1 MPHCGGGDRSTVLLP
16 CLARRAL
23 GQRPDRCPGP
33 APPALP
39 LQELPWRP
47 LRARSSRAR
56 APLGPRGR
64 LCVAT
69 LPRLSAGKGPVSSSQ
84 LGPDTALE
92 GVAATASLEAA
103 TGVKKPNAQA
113 ARVGRR
119 NKRQATSVPTASPGR
134 PAPEPRTEGAGLSRK
149 FLSRGCATSEEVG
162 AKPARWRTGRGV
174 SAGEQ
179 TRVLRAPPSRAVE
192 GSRGPASAPRSC
204 GVCVPGARTAPPVP
218 AQSPGAVEEI
228 LDRENKRMA
237 DSLASKVTRLK
248 SLALDIDRDAEDQ
261 NRYLDGMDTDFTS
274 MTSLLTGSV
283 KRFSMMARS
292 GRDNRKLLCGVAV
305 GLIVAFFILSYF
317 LSRSRT

>member
-1 MPHCGGGDRSTVLLP
+1 MTQQMPHCGGGDRSTVLLP

-23 GQRPDRCPGP
+23 GQRLVEGQRPDRCPGP
-33 APPALP
+33 APPARP
-39 LQELPWRP
+39 LQGLPWRP

-69 LPRLSAGKGPVSSSQ
+69 PPRLSARKGPVSSSQ

-119 NKRQATSVPTASPGR
+119 NKRQATSVPTASPRR
-134 PAPEPRTEGAGLSRK
+134 PEPEPRTEGAGLRRKGRRRK

-162 AKPARWRTGRGV
+162 AEPARWRTGRGV

-218 AQSPGAVEEI
+218 GGSARASAGRLGPEAAPRREAVCGGRAQEGLVAPGPWAPP
-228 LDRENKRMA
+228 LPLGA
-237 DSLASKVTRLK
+237 PSSSAC
-248 SLALDIDRDAEDQ
+248 
-261 NRYLDGMDTDFTS
+261 
-274 MTSLLTGSV
+274 LTG
-283 KRFSMMARS
+283 
-292 GRDNRKLLCGVAV
+292 LL
-305 GLIVAFFILSYF
+305 
-317 LSRSRT
+317 